1 MIFSALKNMLSP
13 ESPRDI
19 AKRKFV
25 SGVNAAIKEVRRSGS
40 FDAIELTTL
49 ADLMQLQC
57 LRVDNTELLKFTI
70 PQGLAHMVMKIIQ
83 SKKVR
88 ALEPSLNDNDTFNF
102 EFETVEDQDEFIQ
115 IFEKISFKGARAY
128 PTPDIFL
135 GDSDAD
141 QLLCNELIEFL
152 TNLVKDSY
160 GLKEKS
166 QEDQLSSKTN
176 SVKSV
181 WCGAIYYHARISDFG
196 EALPQFTELD
206 QPTRCYLVEYT
217 NGYSKFFWS
226 KPGQYGDEGNFITKA
241 MKEEPPKNG
250 ERYFNDALVDK
261 FTYSSTLTIVS
272 TRMFDGQGFL
282 YKQKFDN
289 WIGSF
294 MGGMNPMAKESVHAK
309 WLHIFEQ
316 NIP

>member
-88 ALEPSLNDNDTFNF
+88 ALEPSLNDNDTFNI
-102 EFETVEDQDEFIQ
+102 EFATVEDQDEFIQ
-115 IFEKISFKGARAY
+115 VFEMISFKGARAY

-206 QPTRCYLVEYT
+206 QTTRCYLV
-217 NGYSKFFWS
+217 
-226 KPGQYGDEGNFITKA
+226 
-241 MKEEPPKNG
+241 
-250 ERYFNDALVDK
+250 
-261 FTYSSTLTIVS
+261 
-272 TRMFDGQGFL
+272 
-282 YKQKFDN
+282 
-289 WIGSF
+289 
-294 MGGMNPMAKESVHAK
+294 
-309 WLHIFEQ
+309 
-316 NIP
+316 